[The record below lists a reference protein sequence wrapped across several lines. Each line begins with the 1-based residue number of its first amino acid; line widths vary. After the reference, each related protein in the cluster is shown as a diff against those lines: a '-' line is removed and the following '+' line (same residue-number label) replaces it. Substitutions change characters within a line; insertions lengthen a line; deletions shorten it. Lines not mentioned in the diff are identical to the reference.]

1 MSHPYQPVTPEAR
14 GSDPDSPR
22 LPGDERSIGEIVG
35 DLGED
40 LSTLMRQE
48 VALAKAEASQTAKHY
63 GAGAGMFAGAAVG
76 GLMVVTF
83 LSLALWWVIG
93 RAIGTAAEPALA
105 PAGLIVAVIW
115 AIIAAI
121 LVAVGRSQMK
131 KAPGVPQTKESL
143 TQIPDALKGDE
154 ENNR

>member
-1 MSHPYQPVTPEAR
+1 MTQPYEPNTPYR
-14 GSDPDSPR
+14 VPDPESPR
-22 LPGDERSIGEIVG
+22 VPGDDRSIGQIVG
-35 DLGED
+35 DLGQD

-48 VALAKAEASQTAKHY
+48 VALAKAEASQTAKRY

-76 GLMVVTF
+76 ALMVATF

-93 RAIGTAAEPALA
+93 AAIGTADAPALA
-105 PAGLIVAVIW
+105 LSGLIVAVIW
-115 AIIAAI
+115 AVIAAI
-121 LVAVGRSQMK
+121 LAAIGKSQMN

-154 ENNR
+154 EKNR